1 MYSYPTQNSYI
12 LIGFVNGLAGT
23 QIDSFNLIT
32 YVHGG
37 PTRIP
42 KEMVIEYYTGT
53 LENGVHDTSN
63 EKTGCRP
70 KNESMDVAIGKQNVA
85 LDVQNVATDV
95 QNVTANG
102 TKSNVNEQ
110 NVIQNE
116 QLVTFDGDYVTY
128 VVIDETHI
136 ECAKCKKHM
145 TPSNMKRHT
154 KVCKQFPNNTCSLCA
169 KEYKH
174 RSGLSRHLKMC
185 RAKHQNNEDSSDLL
199 AITNTGQIL

>member
-1 MYSYPTQNSYI
+1 
-12 LIGFVNGLAGT
+12 
-23 QIDSFNLIT
+23 
-32 YVHGG
+32 
-37 PTRIP
+37 
-42 KEMVIEYYTGT
+42 
-53 LENGVHDTSN
+53 
-63 EKTGCRP
+63 
-70 KNESMDVAIGKQNVA
+70 MDVAIGKQNVA

-95 QNVTANG
+95 QNVTTNG

-199 AITNTGQIL
+199 AITNTGQLANNINNNNHNNTVNNHICIRFGNENLEFASRT